1 MHIVNMICGKAV
13 DCVCK
18 CKKSSIVNCGNFPLF
33 FCEDCRVAAVAVEVL
48 SRRESDLFS
57 FEYKITV
64 FLKEVF
70 DKVAVFIFL
79 NTASA
84 VADYSVGFEH

>member
-1 MHIVNMICGKAV
+1 MVCGKAV

-48 SRRESDLFS
+48 CRRESELFGAK
-57 FEYKITV
+57 YKIGV
-64 FLKEVF
+64 VLPEVF

-79 NTASA
+79 NTARA
-84 VADYSVGFEH
+84 VADYSMWF